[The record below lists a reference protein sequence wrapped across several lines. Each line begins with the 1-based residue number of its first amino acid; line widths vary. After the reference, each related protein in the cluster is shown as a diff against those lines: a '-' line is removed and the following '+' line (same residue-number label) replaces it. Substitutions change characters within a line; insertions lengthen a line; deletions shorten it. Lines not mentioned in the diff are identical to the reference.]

1 MKLLLYLCFLKS
13 NDMKKTY
20 NRMFNVGM
28 TLVSVCSLLL
38 FLGFCLDDGSIQ
50 LDSSYNWI
58 GTLWTMVFLFGVLL
72 ILISAP
78 NIDSK

>member
-1 MKLLLYLCFLKS
+1 MSSKS

-38 FLGFCLDDGSIQ
+38 FLGFLVDDGSIQ

-58 GTLWTMVFLFGVLL
+58 GSLWTIVFLFSAVLVL
-72 ILISAP
+72 VGAVP
-78 NIDSK
+78 KDKK